1 MTAGMAETVLG
12 PVPPAE
18 LGITLPHEHL
28 FLHIEGWEFP
38 PRDENE
44 ASLMAAPVSMDL
56 LPWLH
61 RRALTN
67 RDNCR
72 IDDFSTVCS
81 EVRDYRAAGGRTIVD
96 LTIPDIGRSAELI
109 REVSRQTG
117 VHVVAGC
124 GHYVDAAHPP
134 DL

>member
-38 PRDENE
+38 PRDEDE
-44 ASLMAAPVSMDL
+44 ASLRAAPVSMDI

-61 RRALTN
+61 RRALSN

-72 IDDFSTVCS
+72 IDDFEHRMQRGAGLS
-81 EVRDYRAAGGRTIVD
+81 GGRR
-96 LTIPDIGRSAELI
+96 PDDS
-109 REVSRQTG
+109 
-117 VHVVAGC
+117 
-124 GHYVDAAHPP
+124 
-134 DL
+134 